1 MISAKYRKT
10 ITYTILGLVIFSLLF
25 CSVIFPP
32 FHGYYTTDENF
43 VADSGVLL
51 WYGNTPR
58 GLDWPAA
65 PHMLFYYL
73 TFGLSCLV
81 ATLQNIGNLTG
92 LISIFDIFDL
102 QAYQF
107 LTDREPFILIG
118 RTVQIL
124 LVGFLLYKTSVIIY
138 RQHHNLLTEPVRLFL
153 PIIFITS
160 TLVLDTS
167 PVLRPEAL
175 SGNLFILLVA
185 RMVFSNSL
193 TQKEI
198 AIYSG
203 IFGLIL
209 AERLIFAFFMPFFL
223 CTVFLLSNRKKIQNA
238 AFSILMIFIA
248 FVLFCPFIITDTL
261 VVMKSFVG
269 GIIAKINDKP
279 MGTFFNNEY
288 IGQYLASPVNV
299 VILVLASLGLFSMLK
314 TGKGI
319 YYLLIGNLAVFL
331 FLVLRSSLIYDT
343 HVLPAAVVTMF
354 LVGLGL
360 GLLAEKINVWGIR
373 IAGVL
378 VFIIASAHI
387 ISSVEYHGRV
397 HKRLNMHDACAWI
410 STLPSETRMLVNP
423 EFEFYIPK
431 SEQCLLREQALNND
445 SQKMI
450 KKLNYLL
457 GSKAGM
463 EVEGKDLPIIANAF
477 AFEDERQYD
486 SEYKILLKFTPN
498 EKAKVYDYD
507 VYFNAVELASHS
519 IQTERALQ
527 DFEDGKYEYLV
538 TEILLEGHKPI
549 KTFNKEWGTY
559 YYVYQGK
566 RK

>member
-1 MISAKYRKT
+1 MISVKYRKT
-10 ITYTILGLVIFSLLF
+10 ITYTILGLVILSLLI
-25 CSVIFPP
+25 CSVVFPP

-73 TFGLSCLV
+73 TFGISCLF
-81 ATLQNIGNLTG
+81 ATIQNIGSLNG

-102 QAYQF
+102 QAYKF
-107 LTDREPFILIG
+107 LIDREPYILIG
-118 RTVQIL
+118 RTAQIL
-124 LVGFLLYKTSVIIY
+124 AVGFLLYQTSVIIY
-138 RQHHNLLTEPVRLFL
+138 RQKHELLSEPVRLFL

-175 SGNLFILLVA
+175 SGNLFILLLA
-185 RMVFSNSL
+185 RIIFSNSL

-203 IFGLIL
+203 IFGLVL
-209 AERLIFAFFMPFFL
+209 AERLIFAFFVPFYIGAI
-223 CTVFLLSNRKKIQNA
+223 FLLANRNKFQNA
-238 AFSILMIFIA
+238 ALAVLMIFIA

-279 MGTFFNNEY
+279 MGTFFNMEY
-288 IGQYLASPVNV
+288 IGLYLSNPVNV
-299 VILVLASLGLFSMLK
+299 IILILALIGLFSMLK
-314 TGKGI
+314 TRMVM
-319 YYLLIGNLAVFL
+319 YYLLIGNLAIFL

-360 GLLAEKINVWGIR
+360 GFIAEKVKNWGWR
-373 IAGVL
+373 LAYFLIA
-378 VFIIASAHI
+378 IIAVTHI
-387 ISSVEYHGRV
+387 ISSVDYHSRV
-397 HKRLNMHDACAWI
+397 RKKLNMHDACAWI

-423 EFEFYIPK
+423 EFEFYVPK
-431 SEQCLLREQALNND
+431 SVHCLLREQALNVDN
-445 SQKMI
+445 QKMI

-486 SEYKILLKFTPN
+486 TEYKILLKFTPK

-507 VYFNAVELASHS
+507 VYFDSVELASHS
-519 IQTERALQ
+519 IQTEEAFK

-538 TEILLEGHKPI
+538 TEKKLEGREPI
-549 KTFNKEWGTY
+549 KTFSQEWGTH
-559 YYVYQGK
+559 YYVYAGVK
-566 RK
+566 